1 MDRSPTWKE
10 TGSEFIHMTYN
21 QNHYFLQSHSLVQY
35 LVMLFGKVLV
45 IELVSV
51 DGLATSTVASCE
63 VSPLS

>member
-10 TGSEFIHMTYN
+10 TGSEFIHMISN
-21 QNHYFLQSHSLVQY
+21 QNHYFIPHQSLMQY
-35 LVMLFGKVLV
+35 LVMLLGKVLI

-51 DGLATSTVASCE
+51 DGLATSSVASCE